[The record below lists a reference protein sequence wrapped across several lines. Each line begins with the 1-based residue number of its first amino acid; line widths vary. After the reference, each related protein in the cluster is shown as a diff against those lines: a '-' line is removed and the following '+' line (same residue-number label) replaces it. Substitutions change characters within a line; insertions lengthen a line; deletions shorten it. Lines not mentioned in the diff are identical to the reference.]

1 MIKLKIK
8 FKKNMHD
15 KTDKLADL
23 WLAQELILRNKDLI
37 IKYPSLEDSLNLL
50 TKVIMMEQEEES

>member
-1 MIKLKIK
+1 M
-8 FKKNMHD
+8 KNAH
-15 KTDKLADL
+15 DKLADL

-50 TKVIMMEQEEES
+50 TKVIMMEQQEGPSQLD